1 MILLTEVSK
10 NKNIF
15 DCLHIFE
22 CEVVN
27 KSLLKHKWYT
37 NKTRNYESKFQML
50 EFKTSNDSISKHDIY
65 RPINLFS
72 NQHFLTNVSMTF
84 CILIIITIWPSSFA
98 ECPQTSISIWIITL
112 CIEHFCKLMMGTWHS
127 VYCI

>member
-10 NKNIF
+10 NRNIF
-15 DCLHIFE
+15 NCLHIFG

-37 NKTRNYESKFQML
+37 IKTRNCASKFQML
-50 EFKTSNDSISKHDIY
+50 AFKTSNDLIFINDNY
-65 RPINLFS
+65 RPINFFS
-72 NQHFLTNVSMTF
+72 HQHFLTNVSMTF
-84 CILIIITIWPSSFA
+84 YILIIITIWPASFA
-98 ECPQTSISIWIITL
+98 ECLQTSISIWIITL
-112 CIEHFCKLMMGTWHS
+112 CIEHFSKLMMGTWHS